1 MKKKD
6 LEDYI
11 VCFASYLDYHKT
23 EMEKNKT
30 QPPFFDNIYKNFF
43 KLFNEVVQNNRVA
56 YVAYRLGFAVDA
68 ADKEEHKQKEQS
80 Q

>member
-6 LEDYI
+6 LEDSI
-11 VCFASYLDYHKT
+11 VCFASYLDYYKT

-30 QPPFFDNIYKNFF
+30 QPPSFDDIYKNFF

-56 YVAYRLGFAVDA
+56 YAAYRLSFAVDSA
-68 ADKEEHKQKEQS
+68 AKEERNQKEKS